1 MYKVLKIICCATK
14 LNLLLQLSQSMTK
27 RAANIFKLKITI
39 KGKTTYS
46 RDGNKGALSTTHNR
60 SFELKHIG

>member
-27 RAANIFKLKITI
+27 RAANIFMLKITI
-39 KGKTTYS
+39 KGSISIIRRQRMFTIKLLCYMTFFCS
-46 RDGNKGALSTTHNR
+46 
-60 SFELKHIG
+60 